1 MWEVTNNQEDLII
14 EYFQEWETARLFK
27 ANLLNEGQIGDE
39 RDITIQP
46 S

>member
-1 MWEVTNNQEDLII
+1 MWEVTNNQEDSII
-14 EYFQEWETARLFK
+14 EYFQELETARSFK
-27 ANLLNEGQIGDE
+27 ADLLNEGQISDE